1 MSPNHRIR
9 KWFGLEGAFEGHLV
23 SFSAVTPL
31 PQHLVCVRKLPLLP
45 FTQENDTMGKAVYFT
60 QSHIHSH
67 SHSLVSSLYNA
78 PNVSDLVR
86 VV

>member
-1 MSPNHRIR
+1 MSPNHKIR

-45 FTQENDTMGKAVYFT
+45 FTQENDTMGKAEFILLRAIFIAIATAWSPAFIMLLMY
-60 QSHIHSH
+60 QI
-67 SHSLVSSLYNA
+67 
-78 PNVSDLVR
+78 
-86 VV
+86 